1 VDTQSAAEAT
11 TTENQEPAATRR
23 FRLPRFRRDR
33 VDHRKVV
40 GSTAVLFS
48 ADEGDPVPAPTIT
61 PRITP
66 RITPSV
72 ANLTESIIGWSI

>member
-1 VDTQSAAEAT
+1 M
-11 TTENQEPAATRR
+11 
-23 FRLPRFRRDR
+23 
-33 VDHRKVV
+33 V

-66 RITPSV
+66 SV
-72 ANLTESIIGWSI
+72 ANLTESIIGWST